1 MKNNKLFAYDCTG
14 HMCLSTQMLGVSA
27 LVPGQRT
34 NYRSDTNEAFRTASP
49 DHENVYEYH
58 SSPTPSINVQTLAA
72 PRRDSGQPSQL
83 ILPPPQPQTAYNQ
96 FTEGTPLGLSS
107 TQFTRT
113 YYGG

>member
-1 MKNNKLFAYDCTG
+1 MWISL
-14 HMCLSTQMLGVSA
+14 QMLGVSA

-34 NYRSDTNEAFRTASP
+34 NYRSTTKEAFRATSL
-49 DHENVYEYH
+49 DHDNVYEYH

-72 PRRDSGQPSQL
+72 PRRDSGQPSQF
-83 ILPPPQPQTAYNQ
+83 ILPPPPTNTAYNQ

>member
-1 MKNNKLFAYDCTG
+1 MWISL
-14 HMCLSTQMLGVSA
+14 QMFGVSA

-34 NYRSDTNEAFRTASP
+34 NYRAATKEAFRATSP
-49 DHENVYEYH
+49 DHESVYEYH
-58 SSPTPSINVQTLAA
+58 SSPTPNINVQTVAA
-72 PRRDSGQPSQL
+72 PRRDSVQPSRF
-83 ILPPPQPQTAYNQ
+83 ILPPPPPHTAYNQ